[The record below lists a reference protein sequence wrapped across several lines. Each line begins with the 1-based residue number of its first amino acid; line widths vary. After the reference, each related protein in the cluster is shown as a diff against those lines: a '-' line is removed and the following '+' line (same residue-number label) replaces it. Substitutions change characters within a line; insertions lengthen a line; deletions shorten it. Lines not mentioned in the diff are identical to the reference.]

1 MIDIEKNN
9 RGNGIF
15 ITFEGIDGCGKTTQ
29 ARYLSDYLRGK
40 NIKFIM
46 TREPGG
52 TRVAEKIREILL
64 NRDNIEITGRTELL
78 LYLASR
84 AQHTDE
90 VIIPALKSG
99 VWVISDR
106 YSDSSVA
113 YQGAG
118 RGLGV
123 ESVRNMTLFAT
134 DGLEP
139 DLTFF
144 IDISPETAYLRM
156 KKQGKVFDRLE
167 SETENFMNE
176 VRKGYYWIME
186 NCRKRFFRIDG
197 EKSPEKV
204 WEDIKSILMEKIPE
218 MK

>member
-134 DGLEP
+134 DGMEP

-186 NCRKRFFRIDG
+186 NCRNRFFRIDG

-218 MK
+218 LK